1 MIPNYTRIY
10 MHRFIAELLHPNAK
24 VNKSY
29 FPVPQIFW
37 DRLVQLGSS
46 QLVLPTIYGAL
57 KRKNLVHHV
66 PMDLMSY
73 LQEIT
78 DLNQNR
84 NIAILKQIN
93 FLSEIFNKHQIDHVF
108 LKGAAMLIT
117 KPYDTLSERMIGDI
131 DILVSENDLTR
142 SQQLLIDQGFKAVSN
157 EFRFIKDVLPEN
169 YHKHLKRISHPNYI
183 AAVEI
188 HRRLLIKENHLI
200 PPKDVLENKVQS
212 KQGQW
217 IPSKQHLFEHA
228 ILNWQYNDSGM
239 IRNDLSFRTVLDVLY
254 LESKDVIS
262 ELKLSPKAIKYYYSI
277 LSLFYGNYK
286 NYSLVKKIIYKWK
299 LKSRF
304 FYKFYNFFV
313 NFIEFIFLV
322 FSRIFLFLSSKVY
335 RRNILKHPKK
345 LRQIILNFWNK

>member
-1 MIPNYTRIY
+1 

-142 SQQLLIDQGFKAVSN
+142 SQQLLIDQGFKAVSK
-157 EFRFIKDVLPEN
+157 EFNFTKDLDYE
-169 YHKHLKRISHPNYI
+169 KHLQRVFHPNYI

-188 HRRLLIKENHLI
+188 HRKLLDLTLKNLI
-200 PPKDVLENKVQS
+200 SSVEVLNEKS
-212 KQGQW
+212 LSSDGYY
-217 IPSKQHLFEHA
+217 IPSKKILWHHA
-228 ILNWQYNDSGM
+228 ILNWQYNDSGI
-239 IRNDLSFRTVLDVLY
+239 IRNALAFRTMVDVLY
-254 LESKDVIS
+254 LESKNDTTN
-262 ELKLSPKAIKYYYSI
+262 LKNNFFAVKHFYSL
-277 LSLFYGNYK
+277 LSLFFNTYFAYYPLHKLLYK
-286 NYSLVKKIIYKWK
+286 WQLNYSLYNKLNNLHFKIYYLLNIGFLRMKSKAYRKRVFNNPKIVKD
-299 LKSRF
+299 R
-304 FYKFYNFFV
+304 
-313 NFIEFIFLV
+313 
-322 FSRIFLFLSSKVY
+322 
-335 RRNILKHPKK
+335 
-345 LRQIILNFWNK
+345 ILNFWNK